1 MTHKLIIVFASAII
15 LFSCKSNSSPDKTN
29 SSDVKASTAETNNSE
44 DQNLSGTKGIFSYTV
59 KGQHIVARNY
69 VQHSNLFINEVTND
83 ASNGMLKIEVTC
95 ETSSVFNFTIANTGT
110 TTIKNY
116 SPSLGNFVDKK
127 TKSASYMEGGTYKSY
142 YGDSVTV
149 TITSIDASR
158 VAGTFSGT
166 FKSEKD
172 DGGATISIT
181 EGSFDLPFGKN

>member
-1 MTHKLIIVFASAII
+1 
-15 LFSCKSNSSPDKTN
+15 
-29 SSDVKASTAETNNSE
+29 
-44 DQNLSGTKGIFSYTV
+44 
-59 KGQHIVARNY
+59 
-69 VQHSNLFINEVTND
+69 
-83 ASNGMLKIEVTC
+83 MLKIEVTC
-95 ETSSVFNFTIANTGT
+95 ETSSVFNFTIANSGT

-166 FKSEKD
+166 FKAEKD
-172 DGGATISIT
+172 DVGTTLSIT
-181 EGSFDLPFGKN
+181 DGSFDLPFGKN